1 MLISTI
7 RRRLTQRFLWGCLL
21 CVGLLSSLQPFIATH
36 FRHDG
41 WEDEPA
47 FRVRSVGATVEY
59 EPDDRADHLAEQET
73 TIFVP
78 TAASIDLPNALQ
90 HGLDLLK
97 TLVLLLAPL
106 TIALAFRIVPKARE
120 AVERI
125 PHHSGAPPPA
135 TIWRRLPPETAPPLS
150 I

>member
-1 MLISTI
+1 MVFSTI
-7 RRRLTQRFLWGCLL
+7 RRRLTKHVLWVCLL
-21 CVGLLSSLQPFIATH
+21 CAGVLSSLQPFIATH

-47 FRVRSVGATVEY
+47 FRVRSIGATVEY
-59 EPDDRADHLAEQET
+59 EPDDRAEYASKKET

-78 TAASIDLPNALQ
+78 TAANIDVPNALQ
-90 HGLDLLK
+90 HGLDILAAL
-97 TLVLLLAPL
+97 LVLLVPL
-106 TIALAFRIVPKARE
+106 TIAPAFRAAPKARE
-120 AVERI
+120 AVERV
-125 PHHSGAPPPA
+125 PHHAGAPPPA